1 MSYPA
6 KHISLNNANYF
17 YYTNSLHKHGFYNI
31 THYKKILLL
40 RVLLLKFNYLWIY
53 HLLMIVK

>member
-31 THYKKILLL
+31 THYKKNIIIESFIAK
-40 RVLLLKFNYLWIY
+40 V
-53 HLLMIVK
+53 

>member
-6 KHISLNNANYF
+6 KHISLNNANNYF

-31 THYKKILLL
+31 THYKKYIIIESFIAK
-40 RVLLLKFNYLWIY
+40 V
-53 HLLMIVK
+53 

>member
-17 YYTNSLHKHGFYNI
+17 YYTNLLHKHGFYI
-31 THYKKILLL
+31 THYKKILLM
-40 RVLLLKFNYLWIY
+40 RVLLLKLNSLWIY